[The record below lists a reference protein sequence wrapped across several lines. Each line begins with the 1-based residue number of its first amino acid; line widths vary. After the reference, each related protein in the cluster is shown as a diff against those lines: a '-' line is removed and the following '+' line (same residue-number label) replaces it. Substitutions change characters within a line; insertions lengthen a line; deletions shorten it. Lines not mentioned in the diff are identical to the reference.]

1 MPVYTDITK
10 TVGNTPM
17 VMLNRITEGMPG
29 NVAVKLE
36 SRNPLY
42 SVKDRI
48 GVAMIEAAEAK
59 G

>member
-1 MPVYTDITK
+1 MSVYTDITK
-10 TVGNTPM
+10 TVGKTPL

-36 SRNPLY
+36 SRKPLY
-42 SVKDRI
+42 SVKDRN
-48 GVAMIEAAEAK
+48 GVAMIEEAEKK